1 MNEIYKKLNKSKAL
15 QHYKHLKVLII
26 KVLIIKVIMLKS
38 KDLFFHFIASIT
50 AFLLLMECLAFRQH

>member
-15 QHYKHLKVLII
+15 QHYKHL